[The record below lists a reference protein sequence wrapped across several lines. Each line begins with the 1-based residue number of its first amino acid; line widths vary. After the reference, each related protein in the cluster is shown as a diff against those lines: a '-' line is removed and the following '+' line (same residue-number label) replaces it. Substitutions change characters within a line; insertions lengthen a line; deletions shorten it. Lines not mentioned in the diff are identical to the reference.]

1 MKLSVASDGLIYR
14 DNSLN
19 LWRNLSELLRE
30 SSLWKKDQYIKAAYH
45 HLDPDNHGIHLQ
57 GWKVNI

>member
-1 MKLSVASDGLIYR
+1 MKLLGASDRFIYI

-30 SSLWKKDQYIKAAYH
+30 SSLWKKDQSIKAAYH
-45 HLDPDNHGIHLQ
+45 HLDPVNHGIHLQ
-57 GWKVNI
+57 DWKINM